1 MDLTYLASL
10 TPGILIFGGILAASW
25 IIEKIASQSD
35 GNGKNFISKILSFF
49 GFFIGLLMLVTV
61 ISVWVTSSWSAGTQI
76 LLILTGL
83 SLVLKPLKDVPWAAF
98 VSLLVGG
105 AFVGLF
111 FLLFPLPEAVS
122 GIPSTWIY
130 ILVFLVPALLA
141 YLLFKFLEDVLKLIA
156 LVVTFTPIKTFLGL
170 LSIIHGILLLQN
182 SSLFYIIFFDCYTCL
197 SLLRS

>member
-25 IIEKIASQSD
+25 LIEKVTSQSD
-35 GNGKNFISKILSFF
+35 RNGNNFITKILSFF
-49 GFFIGLLMLVTV
+49 GFLIGLLMLVTV

-83 SLVLKPLKDVPWAAF
+83 SLMLKPLKDIPWAAF
-98 VSLLVGG
+98 VALLVGG

-111 FLLFPLPEAVS
+111 FLLFPLQETVL
-122 GIPSTWIY
+122 GITSTWIY
-130 ILVFLVPALLA
+130 ILVFLAPALLA

-182 SSLFYIIFFDCYTCL
+182 SSLFYII
-197 SLLRS
+197 LL